1 MFCKKCNNPLPSEGY
16 ICKFCG
22 ALMTQEQIA
31 TQKENMKNN
40 IGKGN
45 PNYLSKKFGRTKEVE
60 YNTYKDN
67 KSVMGAAMLIIFV
80 FLIVLS
86 IIIFFIKR

>member
-45 PNYLSKKFGRTKEVE
+45 PNYLSK
-60 YNTYKDN
+60 
-67 KSVMGAAMLIIFV
+67 
-80 FLIVLS
+80 
-86 IIIFFIKR
+86 